1 MAIRFSKEI
10 QEFIKNNVRGV
21 SSEELAEMVNL
32 QFGTSFTQKQIQA
45 YKKNHKLQSGRPT
58 ERKTFYSDTY
68 PKEIADFIHANYKG
82 VGPKEMSEI
91 LNREFGRNY
100 TQQQI
105 TGYYKNHKLNSGL
118 DGRFKKGQES
128 WIKGKKG
135 IRFEG
140 SEKGWFKKGER
151 PVNVR
156 PVGSE
161 RVNVYGYVEIKVAEP
176 NIWRL
181 KQCVVWEQ
189 HHGQIPEG
197 HKIIFLDGN
206 KENLDISNLEMI
218 TNDEMLEMNRKGLR
232 YDEAELT
239 KTGVL
244 IAKVNRAAEKRKRG
258 NKNSEK

>member
-1 MAIRFSKEI
+1 MAVRFPKEV

-32 QFGTSFTQKQIQA
+32 QFGTSFTKTQMQA

-58 ERKTFYSDTY
+58 GRKTFYSDTY

-135 IRFEG
+135 IHFEG
-140 SEKGWFKKGER
+140 SEKGWLKKR
-151 PVNVR
+151 R
-156 PVGSE
+156 TSS
-161 RVNVYGYVEIKVAEP
+161 
-176 NIWRL
+176 
-181 KQCVVWEQ
+181 QC
-189 HHGQIPEG
+189 
-197 HKIIFLDGN
+197 
-206 KENLDISNLEMI
+206 
-218 TNDEMLEMNRKGLR
+218 
-232 YDEAELT
+232 
-239 KTGVL
+239 KTG
-244 IAKVNRAAEKRKRG
+244 RKRTCQC
-258 NKNSEK
+258 